1 MGFKADALTWDEYF
15 MYQAMT
21 ASLRSKDPVTK
32 VGCFIVDEDNHQ
44 VGMGYNGMV
53 AKADETKF
61 TWNKNKEDPYHLTKY
76 AYVIHAESNAILH
89 SNAILKNCR
98 LYVTLFPCN
107 ECAKMIASKKI
118 KEVIY
123 LSNPNENKPENL
135 ASKIILDA
143 AGISHRQFKMS
154 DDKIKDICNQLLTLN
169 NK

>member
-1 MGFKADALTWDEYF
+1 MDKKLESISWDEYF

-21 ASLRSKDPVTK
+21 ASLRSKDPVTQ
-32 VGCFIVDEDNHQ
+32 VGCLIVDEDNHE

-76 AYVIHAESNAILH
+76 AYVIHAEANAILH
-89 SNAILKNCR
+89 SNASLKNCR

-123 LSNPNENKPENL
+123 LTNPHENKPENL
-135 ASKIILDA
+135 ASKVILDSS
-143 AGISHRQFKMS
+143 GIIHRQFKMS
-154 DDKIKDICNQLLTLN
+154 DERIKDICAQLLKLN